1 MTSSINFNEKLS
13 KFTELWSPKV
23 IASMNDYEFKLVKI
37 KGEFVWHSHEDTDEV
52 FILLNGEMHIDL
64 KDGIEETK
72 VMLKEGEMFVV
83 PKGVLHRPVAEEEC
97 KVLLVEPS
105 GVVNTGDQ
113 ENGSSLRAPND
124 VWI

>member
-1 MTSSINFNEKLS
+1 
-13 KFTELWSPKV
+13 
-23 IASMNDYEFKLVKI
+23 MNDYEFKLVKI

-52 FILLNGEMHIDL
+52 FIVLNGEMHIDL

>member
-1 MTSSINFNEKLS
+1 MTSINFNEKLS

-23 IASMNDYEFKLVKI
+23 IASMNDYEFKLVKV

-52 FILLNGEMHIDL
+52 FIVLSGEMHIDL

>member
-1 MTSSINFNEKLS
+1 MTSINFNEKLS

-52 FILLNGEMHIDL
+52 FIVLNGEMHIDL

>member
-23 IASMNDYEFKLVKI
+23 IASMNDYEFKLVKV

-52 FILLNGEMHIDL
+52 FIVLSGEMHIDL

>member
-23 IASMNDYEFKLVKI
+23 IASMNDYEFKLVKV

-52 FILLNGEMHIDL
+52 FIVLNGEMHIDL

-72 VMLKEGEMFVV
+72 IMLKEGEMFVV

>member
-1 MTSSINFNEKLS
+1 MTSINFNEKLS

-23 IASMNDYEFKLVKI
+23 IASMNDYEFKLVKV

-52 FILLNGEMHIDL
+52 FIVLSGEMHIDL

-83 PKGVLHRPVAEEEC
+83 PKGVLHRAVAEEEC

>member
-52 FILLNGEMHIDL
+52 FIVLNGEMHIDL

>member
-1 MTSSINFNEKLS
+1 MTSINFNEKLS

-23 IASMNDYEFKLVKI
+23 IASMNDYEFKLVKV

-52 FILLNGEMHIDL
+52 FIVLNGEMHIDL